1 MGSARTTGH
10 VTGPIVGGSH
20 GWPFAAAGPGR
31 LPEGYVEEEYFLEGD
46 AAQYALAPGGEYAH
60 DGRWDV
66 VEREPSRFRTRFV
79 VRRPIDPARFSGT
92 VVVHWN
98 NVSLGFEFPGRLR
111 DTESEV
117 IASGSA
123 WVGATVQKVGLDG
136 LPGAEARGLLG
147 WDRERYGT
155 LSILDDDASFDIFT
169 QIADAVGPDRAGAV
183 SGGAGGATAAARRT
197 AVDPMGGLVVER
209 LLAAGESQSACRLAT
224 YYNAIQPVTQRFDG
238 FLLIV
243 YAGCGTRI
251 EAAGP
256 GPALESIPEE
266 LRSVINILPFGS
278 HLLRPDLAAPVLV
291 LNSETE
297 VLWYQPVRQH
307 DTSNHRLWEVAGTA
321 HLDGGFGEG
330 LEAEW
335 QRDFGEVIS
344 MPLIEA
350 VAGPPNTLSY
360 DPAVNAALRHLWS
373 WMRDGGAPPEQDR
386 VELSAE
392 EMMAGQLE
400 LVRDEFGNALGGI
413 RLPDFAVPTAT
424 HVGASVGPVPDLAG
438 FSIPFTPERLRALYP
453 DHAAYVAR
461 YDRAVDEGLAKG
473 FLLEEDARRLRA
485 QAAAAAVP

>member
-1 MGSARTTGH
+1 MAR
-10 VTGPIVGGSH
+10 VTGPILGGSH
-20 GWPFAAAGPGR
+20 GWPFAAASGDRP
-31 LPEGYVEEEYFLEGD
+31 PEGYVEEEYFIEGD
-46 AAQYALAPGGEYAH
+46 AVQYAMAPGGEYSR

-92 VVVHWN
+92 VVVNWN

-111 DTESEV
+111 DELSEV
-117 IASGSA
+117 VASGSA
-123 WVGATVQKVGLDG
+123 WVGASVQKVGLDG
-136 LPGAEARGLLG
+136 LPDAEARGLIG

-155 LSILDDDASFDIFT
+155 LSILHDDASFDIFT
-169 QIADAVGPDRAGAV
+169 QIADAIGPDRASADAGAD
-183 SGGAGGATAAARRT
+183 T
-197 AVDPMGGLVVER
+197 VDPMGGLVVER

-256 GPALESIPEE
+256 GPALDSIPEE

-278 HLLRPDLAAPVLV
+278 HRLRPDLATPALV

-297 VLWYQPVRQH
+297 VLWYLPVRQP
-307 DTSNHRLWEVAGTA
+307 DTSTHRLWEVAGTA

-330 LEAEW
+330 MEAEW
-335 QRDFGEVIS
+335 QRDFGEVVS

-373 WMRDGGAPPEQDR
+373 WMKDGVPPPEQAR
-386 VELSAE
+386 VELAAKSASG
-392 EMMAGQLE
+392 GQPE
-400 LVRDEFGNALGGI
+400 LLRDELGNAIGGI

-438 FSIPFTPERLRALYP
+438 TSTPFTPERLRALYP
-453 DHAAYVAR
+453 DHAAYVER
-461 YDRAVDEGLAKG
+461 YNRAVDEGLAKG
-473 FLLEEDARRLRA
+473 FLLEEDAQRLRER
-485 QAAAAAVP
+485 AAAAPVP

>member
-1 MGSARTTGH
+1 VGSARTTGH

-20 GWPFAAAGPGR
+20 GWPFAAAGRDR
-31 LPEGYVEEEYFLEGD
+31 LPEGYLEEEYFLEGD
-46 AAQYALAPGGEYAH
+46 AVQYALAPGGEYAR

-66 VEREPSRFRTRFV
+66 IAREPSRFRTRFM

-98 NVSLGFEFPGRLR
+98 NVSLGLEYLGRLS
-111 DTESEV
+111 DVESEV

-147 WDRERYGT
+147 WDHERYGT
-155 LSILDDDASFDIFT
+155 LSILHDDASFGIFT
-169 QIADAVGPDRAGAV
+169 QIADAVGPERP
-183 SGGAGGATAAARRT
+183 GAGINDAG
-197 AVDPMGGLVVER
+197 VDPMGGLVVER

-256 GPALESIPEE
+256 GPALESIPED
-266 LRSVINILPFGS
+266 LREVINILPFGS
-278 HLLRPDLAAPVLV
+278 HRLRPDLAAPVLV

-297 VLWYQPVRQH
+297 VLWYQPVRQP
-307 DTSNHRLWEVAGTA
+307 DTSTHRLWEVAGTA

-330 LEAEW
+330 LEGQW
-335 QRDFGEVIS
+335 RRDFGEVIS
-344 MPLIEA
+344 VPLIEA
-350 VAGPPNTLSY
+350 VEGPPNTLSY
-360 DPAVNAALRHLWS
+360 DPAANAALRHFWS
-373 WMRDGGAPPEQDR
+373 WMRDGISPPEQAR
-386 VELSAE
+386 VGLSAE
-392 EMMAGQLE
+392 SLQRGQPE
-400 LVRDEFGNALGGI
+400 IERDELGNALGGI

-438 FSIPFTPERLRALYP
+438 QSIPFTPERLRTLYP

-461 YDRAVDEGLAKG
+461 YNRAVDEGLAKG
-473 FLLEEDARRLRA
+473 FLLEEDAQRLRA
-485 QAAAAAVP
+485 RAAAAPVP

>member
-1 MGSARTTGH
+1 MSSARTVGR

-46 AAQYALAPGGEYAH
+46 AMHYALAPGGEYTR

-66 VEREPSRFRTRFV
+66 VEREPSRFRTRFT

-92 VVVHWN
+92 VVVNWN

-111 DTESEV
+111 DELSEV
-117 IASGSA
+117 VASGNA
-123 WVGATVQKVGLDG
+123 WVGASVQRVGLDG
-136 LPGAEARGLLG
+136 LPSAEERGLIG

-155 LSILDDDASFDIFT
+155 LSILNDDASFDIFT
-169 QIADAVGPDRAGAV
+169 QIADAVGPDRASAS
-183 SGGAGGATAAARRT
+183 SGSASG
-197 AVDPMGGLVVER
+197 VDPMGGLPVER

-238 FLLIV
+238 FLIII

-251 EAAGP
+251 EAAAPGP
-256 GPALESIPEE
+256 GLDAIPEE

-278 HLLRPDLAAPVLV
+278 HLLRSDLAAPVLV

-297 VLWYQPVRQH
+297 ALWYRPVRQP
-307 DTSNHRLWEVAGTA
+307 DTSTHRLWEVAGTA
-321 HLDGGFGEG
+321 HLNGGFGEG

-335 QRDFGEVIS
+335 LRDFGEVPSQPI
-344 MPLIEA
+344 IETT
-350 VAGPPNTLSY
+350 AGLPNTLSF
-360 DPAVNAALRHLWS
+360 DPATNAALRHLWS
-373 WMRDGGAPPEQDR
+373 WMRDGVPPPEQAR
-386 VELSAE
+386 MEIS
-392 EMMAGQLE
+392 GRPPE
-400 LVRDEFGNALGGI
+400 LVRDEFGNAAGGI

-424 HVGASVGPVPDLAG
+424 HVGESVGAVVDLAG
-438 FSIPFTPERLRALYP
+438 RSTPFTPERLRALYP
-453 DHAAYVAR
+453 DHAAYVEG
-461 YDRAVDEGLAKG
+461 YNRAVDEGLAKG
-473 FLLEEDARRLRA
+473 FLLEEDAQRLRA

>member
-20 GWPFAAAGPGR
+20 GWPFAAAGPDR
-31 LPEGYVEEEYFLEGD
+31 LPEGYLEEEYFLEGD
-46 AAQYALAPGGEYAH
+46 AVQYALAPGGEYAD

-66 VEREPSRFRTRFV
+66 VERERSRFRTRFV

-136 LPGAEARGLLG
+136 LPGAEARALLG
-147 WDRERYGT
+147 WDPERYGT

-183 SGGAGGATAAARRT
+183 SGDDSGGSGAATT

-251 EAAGP
+251 EAAGSGTGSRVHTGGTASGHQHPPLRLTSPPSRP
-256 GPALESIPEE
+256 GGAGVGAQLGN
-266 LRSVINILPFGS
+266 RS
-278 HLLRPDLAAPVLV
+278 PVV
-291 LNSETE
+291 S
-297 VLWYQPVRQH
+297 
-307 DTSNHRLWEVAGTA
+307 AGTPA
-321 HLDGGFGEG
+321 RHIEPSPVGG
-330 LEAEW
+330 
-335 QRDFGEVIS
+335 R
-344 MPLIEA
+344 
-350 VAGPPNTLSY
+350 
-360 DPAVNAALRHLWS
+360 
-373 WMRDGGAPPEQDR
+373 RDGASRWWLRGGAR
-386 VELSAE
+386 SR
-392 EMMAGQLE
+392 MA
-400 LVRDEFGNALGGI
+400 
-413 RLPDFAVPTAT
+413 
-424 HVGASVGPVPDLAG
+424 AG
-438 FSIPFTPERLRALYP
+438 LR
-453 DHAAYVAR
+453 
-461 YDRAVDEGLAKG
+461 
-473 FLLEEDARRLRA
+473 
-485 QAAAAAVP
+485 

>member
-1 MGSARTTGH
+1 MGSARTTGR
-10 VTGPIVGGSH
+10 VTGPIVGGAH
-20 GWPFAAAGPGR
+20 GWPFAAASQDR
-31 LPEGYVEEEYFLEGD
+31 LPEGYVEEEYFLDGD
-46 AAQYALAPGGEYAH
+46 AMHYALAPGGEYAL

-79 VRRPIDPARFSGT
+79 VRRPTDPARFSGT

-111 DTESEV
+111 DAESEV

-123 WVGATVQKVGLDG
+123 WVGASVQKVGLDG
-136 LPGAEARGLLG
+136 LPDAEARGLLN

-155 LSILDDDASFDIFT
+155 LSILHDDASFDIFT
-169 QIADAVGPDRAGAV
+169 QIADAVGPDRAA
-183 SGGAGGATAAARRT
+183 GAGGAAGGAAVAGE
-197 AVDPMGGLVVER
+197 VDPMGGLVVER

-256 GPALESIPEE
+256 GPALDSIPEE

-278 HLLRPDLAAPVLV
+278 HRLRPDLATPVLV

-297 VLWYQPVRQH
+297 VLWYLPVRQPE
-307 DTSNHRLWEVAGTA
+307 TPTHRLWEVAGTA

-330 LEAEW
+330 IEAEW
-335 QRDFGEVIS
+335 QRDFGEVIT
-344 MPLIEA
+344 MPLIAA

-360 DPAVNAALRHLWS
+360 DPAANAALRHLWS
-373 WMRDGGAPPEQDR
+373 WMRDGVPPPEQAR

-392 EMMAGQLE
+392 SPTGGSPE
-400 LVRDEFGNALGGI
+400 LRRDELGNAIGGI

-424 HVGASVGPVPDLAG
+424 HVGASVGAVPDLAG
-438 FSIPFTPERLRALYP
+438 SSIPFTPERLRALYP
-453 DHAAYVAR
+453 DHAAYVER
-461 YDRAVDEGLAKG
+461 YNCAVDEGLAQG
-473 FLLEEDARRLRA
+473 FLLEGDAQRLRA
-485 QAAAAAVP
+485 QAAAAPVP